1 MHVNKKTIGF
11 VTLLLCFCMTA
22 FGQETTPSQAGQ
34 PGPREANEK
43 PAATAE
49 QKAAEQKEVL
59 EPKLEL
65 PGVNELAALGR
76 PLSKFVPESVSAAMK
91 LRESL
96 LVNSEARSRAKA
108 IQELSVSFAAIYG
121 APKRNNLPPDLRAL
135 FDFSG
140 IDFEASIRGTESCP
154 NATETF
160 GPFTG
165 EWYGRWAEMEVD
177 HHWSRV
183 IKPNEHSFTADF
195 PDFQV
200 GWQYAWIGDGY
211 GVNHCLGFE
220 EQSKTKR
227 FILGYTEHLEGGN
240 FEKIVARRPH
250 VGIYAGPGKLIWI
263 TAREVFFEETHLN
276 KDGEL
281 ESYSIIGF
289 NYVQESRD
297 GKELLVV
304 RDGFVAEY
312 STDSRLR
319 VPFVSLA
326 LGDSVDPPEIERA
339 NQSKSGV
346 K

>member
-1 MHVNKKTIGF
+1 MHNGKKIIVS
-11 VTLLLCFCMTA
+11 VTLLFCFCMTA
-22 FGQETTPSQAGQ
+22 YAQEITPNQ
-34 PGPREANEK
+34 REANENATNAAK
-43 PAATAE
+43 PKKDVDPE
-49 QKAAEQKEVL
+49 
-59 EPKLEL
+59 LEL
-65 PGVNELAALGR
+65 PGIKELAALGR

-96 LVNSEARSRAKA
+96 LTDSGSESRAKA
-108 IQELSVSFAAIYG
+108 IQKLSGSFAAVYNE
-121 APKRNNLPPDLRAL
+121 PKRNNLPPGLPAL
-135 FDFSG
+135 FDFSS

-154 NATETF
+154 NVTETF

-165 EWYGRWAEMEVD
+165 KWYGRWAEMEVD

-183 IKPNEHSFTADF
+183 VKPNEHSFTAGF

-220 EQSKTKR
+220 EQGRTKR
-227 FILGYTEHLEGGN
+227 FILGYTEHLEGGD

-263 TAREVFFEETHLN
+263 TAREVFFEETHSN
-276 KDGEL
+276 DDGKL
-281 ESYSIIGF
+281 DSYSIIGF
-289 NYVQESRD
+289 NYVQETRD
-297 GKELLVV
+297 GKELLIV

-312 STDSRLR
+312 STDPELR

-326 LGDSVDPPEIERA
+326 LGDSVDPQLLAPATSSTDGI
-339 NQSKSGV
+339 K
-346 K
+346 